1 MNDNKT
7 DSKNNEYENE
17 IKSKKCQKKLDKKN
31 FIKDNIL
38 LFFIP
43 IIISIIIYLLINN
56 SKLNKRIEELESR
69 IEIMNKEVVKKKI
82 KIAFITQY
90 LFISGIARFLTV
102 LTELLVKTGKYDV
115 YLITDEKNDIDFN
128 YNKKVKR
135 IILKKD
141 LQVMKDFD
149 EENDIQIYILNN
161 DLSDAIDIYHSFGK
175 KVIGIFHGVY
185 LSCAFSNHMQM
196 YQVWQNF
203 LKLDSFVHIIPDD
216 YWIYK
221 RFQFNNSIFIPNIY
235 TFDSTKTPSSPLKY
249 KNILMVGRFDDVLK
263 GAVYGI
269 QAMAEIVK
277 EVPDAKLTILGL
289 NPPQHLLDLI
299 KQLKIENSVNWPGFS
314 TNITEFYLNTSV
326 LLVTSVS
333 ESFPMVMNEGKA
345 HGLPIVAFEIDYC
358 PCFQSGVITV
368 EMFNYKEMAKE
379 TIKLLKD
386 YNYRKK
392 KGKESKLSLNNYIN
406 NNETIEM
413 WDRLFS
419 SLISDNAEDYKEF
432 QKEVE
437 NKFYNESLAKK
448 HLEKQYHY
456 AQQFNEY
463 FKCHSFENFTTLDY
477 INNIEAC
484 PV

>member
-185 LSCAFSNHMQM
+185 LSCAFSNHTQM

-203 LKLDSFVHIIPDD
+203 IKLDSFVHIIPDD

-235 TFDSTKTPSSPLKY
+235 TFDSTKTPSSPLKN
-249 KNILMVGRFDDVLK
+249 KNILMVGRFDDILK

-299 KQLKIENSVNWPGFS
+299 KQLKIENNVIWPGFS

-456 AQQFNEY
+456 AQQFNKY

>member
-235 TFDSTKTPSSPLKY
+235 TFDSTKTPSSPLKN

-477 INNIEAC
+477 INKIEVC
-484 PV
+484 PI

>member
-135 IILKKD
+135 FILKKD
-141 LQVMKDFD
+141 LQVIKDFD

-161 DLSDAIDIYHSFGK
+161 DLSDVIDIYHSFGK

-185 LSCAFSNHMQM
+185 LSCVFSNHTQM

-203 LKLDSFVHIIPDD
+203 IKLDSFVHIIPDD

-221 RFQFNNSIFIPNIY
+221 RFQFNNNIFIPNIY
-235 TFDSTKTPSSPLKY
+235 TFDSTKTPSSPLKN

-299 KQLKIENSVNWPGFS
+299 KQLKIENNVNWPGFS

-419 SLISDNAEDYKEF
+419 SLISDNAEDYKKF

-456 AQQFNEY
+456 AQQFNKY